1 VSLDVRQVRER
12 VIRPA
17 LRTLGPAYMG
27 EAAELLLLG
36 TAAAESDFRALAQYG
51 GGPALGLWQMEPA
64 TYRDH
69 WAWMR
74 GASSDLGAR
83 VVSLASRG
91 SGIGNPPPAEEMTW
105 NLALAA
111 AMARVHYWRKPE
123 PLPVSGDP
131 RDLFRYYK
139 QHYNT
144 PLGKG
149 TVEHFVAAWHRLVSP
164 IL

>member
-1 VSLDVRQVRER
+1 MSLNVRQVRER

-17 LRTLGPAYMG
+17 LRTLGPG
-27 EAAELLLLG
+27 FGGDAAELLLLG
-36 TAAAESDFRALAQYG
+36 TAAAESEFRHLAQVG

-69 WAWMR
+69 WSWL
-74 GASSDLGAR
+74 GSHPSDLGVR

-91 SGIGNPPPAEEMTW
+91 SGIGTPPPPEEMTW
-105 NLALAA
+105 NLAFAA
-111 AMARVHYWRKPE
+111 AMARVHYWRRPE

-144 PLGKG
+144 PLGKA
-149 TVEHFVAAWHRLVSP
+149 TEAHFVAAWHRLVSP